1 MKESIKIF
9 ENAQFGQIRT
19 SISAN
24 GEPLFCLA
32 DVCKALDLSNPRDVK
47 RRLQPKGV
55 CTTDTPTNGGI
66 QQLNFITEPNLYKC
80 IFQSRKKEAEQ
91 FQDWVC
97 GEVLPSIRKSGGYM
111 VAKVDET
118 PEQIMA
124 RALMLAKETIDR
136 QQAALAKAESK
147 NYVLQ
152 CQNDALTSM
161 NEGQQEQIMARA
173 LMLAKETI
181 DRQQAALAKAES
193 KNYVLQC
200 QNDALTSMNEGQQRT
215 IKFLQPGATFA
226 KAVETSEHS
235 ILVGELARIIK
246 QNGVEIGQNRL
257 FAWLREK
264 GYLCKATFAKAVETS
279 EHSILVGE
287 LARII
292 KQNGVEIG
300 QNRLFAWLREKG
312 YLCKKGEMYNQP
324 TQKALQLGLFE
335 IKKTVIQKPNG
346 DSLVTTTTKVTGKGQ
361 IYFVNKFLYESINEA
376 ELAKQAE
383 QAKKGGAQ

>member
-19 SISAN
+19 SETES

-47 RRLQPKGV
+47 RRLQQKGV

-97 GEVLPSIRKSGGYM
+97 GEILPSIRKSGGYM
-111 VAKVDET
+111 VARQDET

-124 RALMLAKETIDR
+124 RALMVAKDTIDR
-136 QQAALAKAESK
+136 QQAALKQSENK
-147 NYVLQ
+147 NYL
-152 CQNDALTSM
+152 
-161 NEGQQEQIMARA
+161 
-173 LMLAKETI
+173 
-181 DRQQAALAKAES
+181 
-193 KNYVLQC
+193 LQC
-200 QNDALTSMNEGQQRT
+200 QNDALTSMNEGQQRH
-215 IKFLQPGATFA
+215 IKALMPGATFA

-257 FAWLREK
+257 FSWLRD
-264 GYLCKATFAKAVETS
+264 
-279 EHSILVGE
+279 
-287 LARII
+287 
-292 KQNGVEIG
+292 
-300 QNRLFAWLREKG
+300 KG

-324 TQKALQLGLFE
+324 TQKALQMGLFE
-335 IKKTVIQKPNG
+335 LKKTVITKPNG

-361 IYFVNKFLYESINEA
+361 IYFVNKFLFDAINQA
-376 ELAKQAE
+376 ELAKQAA

>member
-1 MKESIKIF
+1 MKEAIKIF
-9 ENAQFGQIRT
+9 ENAQFGRIRT
-19 SISAN
+19 SLTES

-32 DVCKALDLSNPRDVK
+32 DVCKALDLGNPSQVK
-47 RRLQPKGV
+47 QRLQKNGV
-55 CTTDTPTNGGI
+55 ISNEVIDSMNRP
-66 QQLNFITEPNLYKC
+66 QLMNFITEPNLYKC

-97 GEVLPSIRKSGGYM
+97 GEILPSIRKSGGYM

-124 RALMLAKETIDR
+124 RALMVAKDTIDR
-136 QQAALAKAESK
+136 QQAALSKAESK

-152 CQNDALTSM
+152 CQNDAL
-161 NEGQQEQIMARA
+161 A
-173 LMLAKETI
+173 
-181 DRQQAALAKAES
+181 
-193 KNYVLQC
+193 
-200 QNDALTSMNEGQQRT
+200 SMNEGQQRT

-257 FAWLREK
+257 F
-264 GYLCKATFAKAVETS
+264 
-279 EHSILVGE
+279 
-287 LARII
+287 
-292 KQNGVEIG
+292 Q
-300 QNRLFAWLREKG
+300 WLREKG

-324 TQKALQLGLFE
+324 TQKALDMGLFE
-335 IKKTVIQKPNG
+335 IKKTVITKPNG
-346 DSLVTTTTKVTGKGQ
+346 NSLVTTTTKVTGKGQ
-361 IYFVNKFLYESINEA
+361 VYFVNKFLYDAINEV

-383 QAKKGGAQ
+383 QAKKGGAL

>member
-19 SISAN
+19 SVTES

-32 DVCKALDLSNPRDVK
+32 DLCKAINVTNHRNVAK
-47 RRLQPKGV
+47 RIDQEGV
-55 CTTDTPTNGGI
+55 RRMDILTQGGN
-66 QQLNFITEPNLYKC
+66 QQVLFVTEPGMYEVLLRSDSEKAKP
-80 IFQSRKKEAEQ
+80 FRK
-91 FQDWVC
+91 WVC

-152 CQNDALTSM
+152 CQNDT
-161 NEGQQEQIMARA
+161 
-173 LMLAKETI
+173 
-181 DRQQAALAKAES
+181 
-193 KNYVLQC
+193 
-200 QNDALTSMNEGQQRT
+200 LTSMNEGQQRT

-257 FAWLREK
+257 F
-264 GYLCKATFAKAVETS
+264 V
-279 EHSILVGE
+279 
-287 LARII
+287 
-292 KQNGVEIG
+292 
-300 QNRLFAWLREKG
+300 WLREKG

-361 IYFVNKFLYESINEA
+361 IYFVNKFLYDSINEA

-383 QAKKGGAQ
+383 QAKKGGEQ

>member
-19 SISAN
+19 SISAS

-32 DVCKALDLSNPRDVK
+32 DLCKAINVTNHRNVAK
-47 RRLQPKGV
+47 RIDQEGV
-55 CTTDTPTNGGI
+55 RRMDILTQGGN
-66 QQLNFITEPNLYKC
+66 QQVLFVTEPGMYEVLLRSDSEIAKP
-80 IFQSRKKEAEQ
+80 FRK
-91 FQDWVC
+91 WVC

-136 QQAALAKAESK
+136 QLAAL
-147 NYVLQ
+147 Q
-152 CQNDALTSM
+152 
-161 NEGQQEQIMARA
+161 
-173 LMLAKETI
+173 
-181 DRQQAALAKAES
+181 KAES

-215 IKFLQPGATFA
+215 IKFLQPG
-226 KAVETSEHS
+226 
-235 ILVGELARIIK
+235 
-246 QNGVEIGQNRL
+246 
-257 FAWLREK
+257 
-264 GYLCKATFAKAVETS
+264 ATFAKAVETS

>member
-19 SISAN
+19 SVTES

-32 DVCKALDLSNPRDVK
+32 DLCKILGLGNPSQVKTTLRKDGVISNEVSTPIISN
-47 RRLQPKGV
+47 GI
-55 CTTDTPTNGGI
+55 DTGKTKI
-66 QQLNFITEPNLYKC
+66 MTLNFITEPNLYKC

-111 VAKVDET
+111 VARQDET

-124 RALMLAKETIDR
+124 RALMVAKDTIDR
-136 QQAALAKAESK
+136 QQAALKQSENK
-147 NYVLQ
+147 NYL
-152 CQNDALTSM
+152 
-161 NEGQQEQIMARA
+161 
-173 LMLAKETI
+173 
-181 DRQQAALAKAES
+181 
-193 KNYVLQC
+193 LQC
-200 QNDALTSMNEGQQRT
+200 QNDALTSMNEGQQRH
-215 IKFLQPGATFA
+215 IKALMPGATFA

-257 FAWLREK
+257 FQWMRD
-264 GYLCKATFAKAVETS
+264 
-279 EHSILVGE
+279 
-287 LARII
+287 
-292 KQNGVEIG
+292 
-300 QNRLFAWLREKG
+300 KG

-324 TQKALQLGLFE
+324 TQKALQMGLFE
-335 IKKTVIQKPNG
+335 LKKTVITKPNG

-361 IYFVNKFLYESINEA
+361 IYFVNKFLFDAINQA
-376 ELAKQAE
+376 ELAKQAA

>member
-19 SISAN
+19 SVTES

-32 DVCKALDLSNPRDVK
+32 DLCKILGLGNPSQVKTTLRKDGVISNEVSTPIISN
-47 RRLQPKGV
+47 GI
-55 CTTDTPTNGGI
+55 DTGKTKI
-66 QQLNFITEPNLYKC
+66 MTLNFITEPNLYKC

-111 VAKVDET
+111 ITRQDET

-124 RALMLAKETIDR
+124 RALVLAKDTIDR
-136 QQAALAKAESK
+136 QQAALKQSENK
-147 NYVLQ
+147 NYL
-152 CQNDALTSM
+152 
-161 NEGQQEQIMARA
+161 
-173 LMLAKETI
+173 
-181 DRQQAALAKAES
+181 
-193 KNYVLQC
+193 LQC
-200 QNDALTSMNEGQQRT
+200 QNDALTSMNEGQQRH
-215 IKFLQPGATFA
+215 IKALMPGATFA

-257 FAWLREK
+257 F
-264 GYLCKATFAKAVETS
+264 
-279 EHSILVGE
+279 
-287 LARII
+287 
-292 KQNGVEIG
+292 Q
-300 QNRLFAWLREKG
+300 WLREKG

-324 TQKALQLGLFE
+324 TQKALDMGLFE
-335 IKKTVIQKPNG
+335 IKKTVITKPSG

-361 IYFVNKFLYESINEA
+361 IYFVNKFLFDAINQA
-376 ELAKQAE
+376 ELAKQTA

>member
-19 SISAN
+19 SLTES
-24 GEPLFCLA
+24 GEPLFCLV
-32 DVCKALDLSNPRDVK
+32 DVCKALGLTNPRQVK
-47 RRLQPKGV
+47 TTLSARGV
-55 CTTDTPTNGGI
+55 ITNDTPTYNQHGALVM
-66 QQLNFITEPNLYKC
+66 QQMNFITEPNLYKC

-111 VAKVDET
+111 VARQDET

-124 RALMLAKETIDR
+124 RALMVAKDTIDR
-136 QQAALAKAESK
+136 QQAALKQSENK
-147 NYVLQ
+147 NYL
-152 CQNDALTSM
+152 
-161 NEGQQEQIMARA
+161 
-173 LMLAKETI
+173 
-181 DRQQAALAKAES
+181 
-193 KNYVLQC
+193 LQC
-200 QNDALTSMNEGQQRT
+200 QNDALTSMNEGQQRH
-215 IKFLQPGATFA
+215 IKALMPGATFA

-257 FAWLREK
+257 FQWL
-264 GYLCKATFAKAVETS
+264 
-279 EHSILVGE
+279 HD
-287 LARII
+287 
-292 KQNGVEIG
+292 
-300 QNRLFAWLREKG
+300 KG

-324 TQKALQLGLFE
+324 TQKALQMGLFE
-335 IKKTVIQKPNG
+335 LKKTVITKPNG

-361 IYFVNKFLYESINEA
+361 IYFVNKFLFDAINEK
-376 ELAKQAE
+376 ELAKQAA

>member
-19 SISAN
+19 SVTES

-47 RRLQPKGV
+47 RRLQQKGV

-111 VAKVDET
+111 VARQDET

-124 RALMLAKETIDR
+124 RALMVAKDTIDR
-136 QQAALAKAESK
+136 QQAALKQSENK
-147 NYVLQ
+147 NYLLQ

-161 NEGQQEQIMARA
+161 N
-173 LMLAKETI
+173 K
-181 DRQQAALAKAES
+181 
-193 KNYVLQC
+193 
-200 QNDALTSMNEGQQRT
+200 GQQRH
-215 IKFLQPGATFA
+215 IKALMPGATFA

-257 FAWLREK
+257 FQWLRD
-264 GYLCKATFAKAVETS
+264 
-279 EHSILVGE
+279 
-287 LARII
+287 
-292 KQNGVEIG
+292 
-300 QNRLFAWLREKG
+300 KG
-312 YLCKKGEMYNQP
+312 YLCKKDEMYNQP
-324 TQKALQLGLFE
+324 TQKALQMGLFE
-335 IKKTVIQKPNG
+335 LKKTVITKPNG

-361 IYFVNKFLYESINEA
+361 IYFVNKFLFDAINQA
-376 ELAKQAE
+376 ELAKQAA

>member
-19 SISAN
+19 SVTES

-32 DVCKALDLSNPRDVK
+32 DLCKILGLGNPSQVKTTLRKDGVISNEVSTPIISN
-47 RRLQPKGV
+47 GI
-55 CTTDTPTNGGI
+55 DTGKTKI
-66 QQLNFITEPNLYKC
+66 MTLNFITEPNLYKC

-111 VAKVDET
+111 ITRQDET

-124 RALMLAKETIDR
+124 RALVLAKDTIDR
-136 QQAALAKAESK
+136 QQAALKQSENK
-147 NYVLQ
+147 NYL
-152 CQNDALTSM
+152 
-161 NEGQQEQIMARA
+161 
-173 LMLAKETI
+173 
-181 DRQQAALAKAES
+181 
-193 KNYVLQC
+193 LQC
-200 QNDALTSMNEGQQRT
+200 QNDALTSMNEGQQRH
-215 IKFLQPGATFA
+215 IKALMPGATFA

-257 FAWLREK
+257 FAWLRD
-264 GYLCKATFAKAVETS
+264 
-279 EHSILVGE
+279 
-287 LARII
+287 
-292 KQNGVEIG
+292 
-300 QNRLFAWLREKG
+300 KG

-324 TQKALQLGLFE
+324 TQKALDMGLFE
-335 IKKTVIQKPNG
+335 IKKTVITKPSG

-361 IYFVNKFLYESINEA
+361 IYFVNKFLFDAINQA
-376 ELAKQAE
+376 ELAKQAA